1 MLYDVYVPVYLYF
14 MLFSVYIVYVTD
26 IAFMC
31 FANKHIIIIK
41 KKKKYK
47 KTEVVT
53 M

>member
-1 MLYDVYVPVYLYF
+1 

-26 IAFMC
+26 TAFMC